1 MSNLKQEKIIL
12 TGPSGSGKD
21 FLLRGLINKDLKYSP
36 KFTTRPKRTLETDG
50 VEYNFIE
57 NQNFEE
63 LQKENQIKVYQSF
76 LIGEDT
82 WYYGITKQNFEA
94 NQLFIMTPY
103 EISQLSEEDLKG
115 CFLVYL
121 DIDMKIRRKRI
132 SKRNDNNDSIERR
145 LEADEIDFKNYKYYD
160 LKLTDPEF
168 EAEWVYNLM
177 N

>member
-1 MSNLKQEKIIL
+1 MTNKTEKLII

-21 FLLRGLINKDLKYSP
+21 FLLRGLLKKELRYYP
-36 KFTTRPKRTLETDG
+36 KFTTRPKRLLETEG
-50 VEYNFIE
+50 IEYNFID
-57 NQNFEE
+57 NKTFELLNSE
-63 LQKENQIKVYQSF
+63 GQIKVYQSF

-82 WYYGITKQNFEA
+82 WYYGVTKQNFDE
-94 NQLFIMTPY
+94 NQLFIMTPF
-103 EISQLSEEDLKG
+103 EINQLSEDDLKS
-115 CFLVYL
+115 CFVVYL
-121 DIDMKIRRKRI
+121 DIDMEIRRKRI